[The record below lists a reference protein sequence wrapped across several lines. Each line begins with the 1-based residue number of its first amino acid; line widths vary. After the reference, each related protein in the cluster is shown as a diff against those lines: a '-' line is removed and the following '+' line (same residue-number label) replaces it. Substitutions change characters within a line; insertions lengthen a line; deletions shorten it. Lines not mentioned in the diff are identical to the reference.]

1 MRLGLQEIVVGAA
14 LALRSPELRDA
25 NRLLIAQAFA
35 ENAAGI
41 ATALAPP
48 DRTALVS
55 ALQAVRPSLKPE
67 AQKAITDFATAVT
80 AAPCELF
87 CLVN

>member
-1 MRLGLQEIVVGAA
+1 MRLGLQEIVVGSA

-25 NRLLIAQAFA
+25 NRQLIAKAFA
-35 ENAAGI
+35 DNAAGI
-41 ATALAPP
+41 ASSLAPP
-48 DRTALVS
+48 DRNALVS

-67 AQKAITDFATAVT
+67 AQKAISDFAATVT
-80 AAPCELF
+80 AAPCEVF